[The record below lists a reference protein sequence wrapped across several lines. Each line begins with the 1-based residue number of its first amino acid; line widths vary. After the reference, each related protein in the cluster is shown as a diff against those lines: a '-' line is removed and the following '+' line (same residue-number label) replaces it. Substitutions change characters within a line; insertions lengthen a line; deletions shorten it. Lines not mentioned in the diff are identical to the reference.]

1 MQRVHTQVAGTSPNR
16 QRSGAEI
23 STTNRSKVTNGTR
36 LLIGVDGRSP
46 TARRFRDLVHAYEAE
61 FESVT
66 EVDRNLIRQAAL
78 LALKSEQLQAAVVR
92 GERVDTETIT
102 NLAGQLRRTLAD
114 MKRKAEATT
123 PAPTSILEQLAAHAD
138 EEDGA

>member
-1 MQRVHTQVAGTSPNR
+1 MTPRNTL
-16 QRSGAEI
+16 AEI
-23 STTNRSKVTNGTR
+23 NLSKARSRVTNGTR
-36 LLIGVDGRSP
+36 LLVGVDGRSP
-46 TARRFRDLVHAYEAE
+46 NARRFRDLVRAYEAE

-92 GERVDTETIT
+92 GDRVDTETIT

-114 MKRKAEATT
+114 MKRKAETT
-123 PAPTSILEQLAAHAD
+123 TAPAPTSILEQLAAHAD